1 MASSGGGTVNLA
13 ATGTANYALELPASS
28 PDAHTAFRRTFKKL
42 THFAL
47 ETLACDSFNVTPGSY
62 TNVDIPRVGDVVYA
76 LYIQLALPGLANV
89 VYPSVASENA
99 ENTGQYYEVVHTE
112 NMKSTINTMGGN
124 AIVDPTPQNSVFQYA
139 CTPRWAPALA
149 LIKSVQLIVGS
160 SVVDTLSTVVMSVW
174 KELTDAWIWKE
185 TWGDYDTVEESILM
199 SKKMQLYYVDLPFAF
214 FLSPPGEK
222 GGNALSLITLSFHSV
237 RLAIQPQTLSA
248 CVVGYADGSST
259 TMVTDVDTAGTP
271 VSHLVTT
278 VVRDGQSVDTA
289 ASQSTG
295 LTKGRLALFSSSTNS
310 VSTLSFSDMKWQ
322 VLVSF
327 AYLSDDER
335 ILYSDASFETVI
347 TCWDTQET
355 QYSSSSMGTIDIAL
369 PFAHPTAAIF
379 VVAQSQHKLIASN
392 TTGAYSAST
401 QHRNGH
407 FDWAGVTE
415 PVTGIPMPAIL
426 AASIELNS
434 LRLNSG
440 GPSTIGANMLHESYH
455 RKLMQMQHLQHPP
468 MHCKSASAASGRKF
482 VYCFSFSLSPLGP
495 DPLQAVGFANLAR
508 IDSTKIK
515 LQLDDQLFADN
526 SALTNG
532 GENLSSN
539 RVSIFV
545 LAYSYNIFRYIMGLG
560 GKALV

>member
-1 MASSGGGTVNLA
+1 MASSGGGSVSLS

-47 ETLACDSFNVTPGSY
+47 ETLACDSFTVTPGSY
-62 TNVDIPRVGDVVYA
+62 TNVDVPRVGDVVYA
-76 LYIQLALPGLANV
+76 MYIQLALPGLANV
-89 VYPSVASENA
+89 IYPAATSDNVATAS
-99 ENTGQYYEVVHTE
+99 QYYEIVHTAAQ
-112 NMKSTINTMGGN
+112 NTTMTTLGANVVTDNTG
-124 AIVDPTPQNSVFQYA
+124 ATGILPYA
-139 CTPRWAPALA
+139 LTPRWAPALA
-149 LIKSVQLIVGS
+149 LIKAVQLIVGS
-160 SVVDTLSTVVMSVW
+160 AVVDTLSTVVMSIW
-174 KELTDAWIWKE
+174 KELTDAWAWKE
-185 TWGDYDTVEESILM
+185 TWGDYDTVEESINM
-199 SKKMQLYYVDLPFAF
+199 SKKMQIYFVDLPFAF

-237 RLAIQPQTLSA
+237 RLAIQPQPLAS

-259 TMVTDVDTAGTP
+259 TPFVDPDGVNPDVSTK
-271 VSHLVTT
+271 VTT
-278 VVRDGQSVDTA
+278 IVREGQSVDTA

-295 LTKGRLALFSSSTNS
+295 LAKGRLGFVTATTANVTNL
-310 VSTLSFSDMKWQ
+310 TFTDIKWQ
-322 VLVSF
+322 ALVSF

-335 ILYSDASFETVI
+335 VLYSDASFETVI

-355 QYSSSSMGTIDIAL
+355 QYSSTSVGTIDISL

-379 VVAQSQHKLIASN
+379 VVAQSMHNLIASP
-392 TTGAYSAST
+392 TTGANLANTEY
-401 QHRNGH
+401 RNSH
-407 FDWAGVTE
+407 FDWGGVTE
-415 PVTGIPMPAIL
+415 PITMMPLPALL

-455 RKLMQMQHLQHPP
+455 RKLMMMQHLQHPP
-468 MHCKSASAASGRKF
+468 MHGKSAASASGRKF
-482 VYCFSFSLSPLGP
+482 IYCFSFSLSPFGP

-515 LQLDDQLFADN
+515 LQLDDQLFKDN
-526 SALTNG
+526 SANG
-532 GENLSSN
+532 GEDLSHN

-545 LAYSYNIFRYIMGLG
+545 LAYSYNIFRYVLGLG

>member
-1 MASSGGGTVNLA
+1 MASAGGGTINLA

-47 ETLACDSFNVTPGSY
+47 ETLACDSFTVTSGSY

-76 LYIQLALPGLANV
+76 LYVQLALPGLANV
-89 VYPSVASENA
+89 IYPSVASTNA
-99 ENTGQYYEVVHTE
+99 AATGQYYEVVHTAA
-112 NMKSTINTMGGN
+112 MKTAIAGMGGN
-124 AIVDPTPQNSVFQYA
+124 AIVDPTPEGAVFPYA

-174 KELTDAWIWKE
+174 KELTDAWAWKE
-185 TWGDYDTVEESILM
+185 TWGDYDTVEESILH

-237 RLAIQPQTLSA
+237 RLAIQPQALSA

-259 TMVTDVDTAGTP
+259 TPLVDNDGSADQ
-271 VSHLVTT
+271 SHLVTT
-278 VVRDGQSVDTA
+278 IVRDGQSVDTA
-289 ASQSTG
+289 AAQSTG
-295 LTKGRLALFSSSTNS
+295 LANGRLALVSSSTTS
-310 VSTLSFSDMKWQ
+310 VNTLAFSDLKWQ

-335 ILYSDASFETVI
+335 VLYSDASFETVI

-355 QYSSSSMGTIDIAL
+355 TYSSSSMGTIDISL

-379 VVAQSQHKLIASN
+379 VVAQSQHKLL
-392 TTGAYSAST
+392 AST
-401 QHRNGH
+401 TQGAQSATTQFRNGH

-415 PVTGIPMPAIL
+415 PVTGVPLPAIL

-440 GPSTIGANMLHESYH
+440 GPATIGANMLHESYH
-455 RKLMQMQHLQHPP
+455 RKLMMNQHLTHPP
-468 MHCKSASAASGRKF
+468 MHTKGSMSGRKY

-526 SALTNG
+526 SAASAG
-532 GENLSSN
+532 GENLSNN